1 MTKLSRQKCEVIMRI
16 CLSLCGLYSVL
27 NEPQLYAVVLVLYSL
42 RAGSGLFSAAGA
54 ATRRPHAT
62 TA

>member
-1 MTKLSRQKCEVIMRI
+1 MPLTVWPVLSH
-16 CLSLCGLYSVL
+16 
-27 NEPQLYAVVLVLYSL
+27 EPQLYAVVLVLYSL